1 MRPMADLL
9 GAIVAGVLDCPVAD
23 ERVRLCAFSV
33 VSQCVFYHHC
43 RPVVSRLF
51 PNQPAMDLARI
62 ERLADHI
69 TRFSLAAMKHLPKPK
84 H

>member
-1 MRPMADLL
+1 
-9 GAIVAGVLDCPVAD
+9 
-23 ERVRLCAFSV
+23 VRLCAFSV

-43 RPVVSRLF
+43 RSVVSRLF
-51 PNQPAMDLARI
+51 PREKALDAAGI

-69 TRFSLAAMKHLPKPK
+69 TRFSLAAMKHLTGTK